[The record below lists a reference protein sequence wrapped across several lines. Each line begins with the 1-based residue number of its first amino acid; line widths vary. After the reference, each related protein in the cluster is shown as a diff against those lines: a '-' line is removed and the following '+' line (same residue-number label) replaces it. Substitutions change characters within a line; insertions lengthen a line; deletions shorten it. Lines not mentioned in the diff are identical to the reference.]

1 MAYKLDFSLY
11 GKPKSTPTPA
21 SSPLIDDEEQ
31 KRRLKEQQDALAKST
46 GSMTDAVANA
56 SRSTMAPIAE
66 SNKPIAAS
74 PYGPIAPPNQ
84 PVSTTTAETTPA
96 TPFDPST
103 WSPDKATGPVIMDDW
118 GRDYGAEWKEWMDK
132 RGEQIPEVGIPE
144 ITPKSGDPLPDDFTW
159 PGDAE
164 ETDVDTGG
172 VGSGPTP
179 EELDAEEERER
190 AREGGGAGGGGSTSE
205 PYPGGKT
212 PEMPGNLPWNP
223 YTMGHQWQQ
232 RPQTFEHEW
241 MDPYIFDAMG
251 RSGADL
257 DVETATGRTFDQVQ
271 AERTRGAQAF
281 GLAEMMQLAAG
292 GESPAMKAQ
301 RERGMQTAL
310 AAAASARGAPTSAVQ
325 RMMTQQMAEVD
336 RGVSEAIAGQQ
347 TAAAQQVNQ
356 MAAQMRDQD
365 MSLEQIQ
372 TQFANQMDVSNA
384 QMQNEMATV
393 EAQVNAQLEAQRDQM
408 ITELIGQGVTRN
420 VALVQVDAQMAQL
433 HDELTYKTWAGRLGA
448 QAQMVSS
455 AVAEGG
461 MLTSDAE
468 AVARNAALINLMA
481 GAPAAAGFES
491 PWQRIL
497 APGDDV
503 VSSQL
508 MSQIIGG
515 QEGGPGGGQWTWNT
529 ETGEWEISDKAVEYG
544 TGAPMTDALGRAV
557 YPRYWTDESGRR
569 QLTFDTD
576 PGLEG
581 YPGTEGPPIQG
592 TGSGGAPGE
601 APGTY
606 DTYNPFNPLDW
617 FGRHDEQPGS
627 YQEGGT
633 NTVEEAMG
641 EIGSAISGI
650 EAKQNV
656 QGVGAPPAAMGR
668 PDEYF
673 RLREPRMSMG
683 QPMPLEFNTAPSVT
697 DPLKRDEALHQRA
710 QAALN
715 AGPNFGQQVGMASQD
730 LATASQYGDLGR
742 LGAASLG
749 GRREEREA
757 AQAQMMKLSLS
768 KAIDAG
774 LSKMV
779 ETADAVGATEEEIAD
794 MTSQELGEKMADTA
808 AEASVKSGA
817 SAVETAAM
825 AEGMQGAARSAAE
838 EGASGGA
845 IAAAGGL
852 ELAKDP
858 SVTGLIDTAA
868 TAAGAYFGGPVGAA
882 AASTA
887 ANVGMEALGM
897 NKPKPPPFDPRSIQ
911 PGAMEIQDPGYLL
924 SGLESK
930 QFIEGLDPYSEPLS
944 LRRPGLLDHPSD
956 KNAKTGIG
964 ASGDELSEFNR
975 TLNPVKYDYRP
986 EYGGETGQYGIIA
999 QDAQKHPAGQSFVK
1013 RAADG
1018 THVIDTGKATMVN
1031 MASTA
1036 NQQRLIDEQALTI
1049 KELMD
1054 RVLRMEAG

>member
-1 MAYKLDFSLY
+1 MATAMMMD
-11 GKPKSTPTPA
+11 P
-21 SSPLIDDEEQ
+21 DEEQ
-31 KRRLKEQQDALAKST
+31 RRKLKEQQDALAAQT
-46 GSMTDAVANA
+46 GSMTGAIANA
-56 SRSTMAPIAE
+56 SRSSMAPIAE
-66 SNKPIAAS
+66 AATPAAPIVTPTNVPADIAAGG
-74 PYGPIAPPNQ
+74 GPL
-84 PVSTTTAETTPA
+84 S
-96 TPFDPST
+96 PFDPSIY
-103 WSPDKATGPVIMDDW
+103 SPDKATGPVIMDDW

-144 ITPKSGDPLPDDFTW
+144 ITPKSGDPLPDDYTW

-172 VGSGPTP
+172 VGSGPTQ

-190 AREGGGAGGGGSTSE
+190 AREGGGAGGGGGGDIPDVPGTKPIDYE
-205 PYPGGKT
+205 PQIETYPGGKQ
-212 PEMPGNLPWNP
+212 EMPSNIPPNP
-223 YTMGHQWQQ
+223 YAAANAWRQ
-232 RPQTFEHEW
+232 RPQTFEQEW

-251 RSGADL
+251 RGHANLGA
-257 DVETATGRTFDQVQ
+257 ETATGRSIDVGQ
-271 AERTRGAQAF
+271 AERARDAQDV
-281 GLAEMMQLAAG
+281 GLQSMLELAAG
-292 GESPAMKAQ
+292 GESPAMQAQ
-301 RERGMQTAL
+301 RERGMQAAL
-310 AAAASARGAPTSAVQ
+310 AAAASARGAPVAAVQ
-325 RMMTQQMAEVD
+325 RAMTQQMSEVD

-365 MSLEQIQ
+365 MSLEQMQ
-372 TQFANQMDVSNA
+372 TQFSNQLGLSNA

-408 ITELIGQGVTRN
+408 ITELIGQGVSRN

-461 MLTSDAE
+461 MLTKDPD

-508 MSQIIGG
+508 MSQVIGG
-515 QEGGPGGGQWTWNT
+515 QQGGPGGGQWTWNT
-529 ETGEWEISDKAVEYG
+529 ETGEWEISDRAVEYG
-544 TGAPMTDALGRAV
+544 TGAPMTDALGRTV
-557 YPRYWTDESGRR
+557 YPRYYVDESGRR

-576 PGLEG
+576 PGMEG

-592 TGSGGAPGE
+592 AGSGGAPGE

-617 FGRHDEQPGS
+617 FGRHDEHPGS
-627 YQEGGT
+627 YGSSSPDTAAAASAGT
-633 NTVEEAMG
+633 G
-641 EIGSAISGI
+641 AIERVAGWPWSGI

-656 QGVGAPPAAMGR
+656 QGIGAPPAAIGR

-673 RLREPRMSMG
+673 RLREPKMSMG

-710 QAALN
+710 QAAMQ
-715 AGPNFGQQVGMASQD
+715 AGPNFGQQIGMASRD

-749 GRREEREA
+749 GSREEREA
-757 AQAQMMKLSLS
+757 AQSQMVKMGIG

-794 MTSQELGEKMADTA
+794 MTAQELGSKMADTA
-808 AEASVKSGA
+808 AEAGLKTGA
-817 SAVETAAM
+817 SAAESAAM
-825 AEGMQGAARSAAE
+825 SEGMKSAA
-838 EGASGGA
+838 GNVSGGA
-845 IAAAGGL
+845 TAAAGAL
-852 ELAKDP
+852 QAARDP
-858 SVTGLIDTAA
+858 TNPTNLVSS
-868 TAAGAYFGGPVGAA
+868 AAGALGSYYGGPVGGA
-882 AASTA
+882 AASAA
-887 ANVGMEALGM
+887 ANFGMEAIGM
-897 NKPKPPPFDPRSIQ
+897 NKPKPPPFDPRSIH
-911 PGAMEIQDPGYLL
+911 PGAMEIQDPGAMY

-944 LRRPGLLDHPSD
+944 LRRPGLLDSD
-956 KNAKTGIG
+956 KNAKTGVG

-1013 RAADG
+1013 QASDG

-1049 KELMD
+1049 RELMD
-1054 RVLRMEAG
+1054 RVLRMEAGR

>member
-11 GKPKSTPTPA
+11 GKPKGTPTPA
-21 SSPLIDDEEQ
+21 SSPLIDAEEQ

-66 SNKPIAAS
+66 AATPAAPIVPPTNVPADIAAGGGPLS
-74 PYGPIAPPNQ
+74 PL
-84 PVSTTTAETTPA
+84 
-96 TPFDPST
+96 DPSIY
-103 WSPDKATGPVIMDDW
+103 SPDKATGPVIMDDW

-144 ITPKSGDPLPDDFTW
+144 ITPKSGDPLPEDFTW

-223 YTMGHQWQQ
+223 YAMGHQWQQ
-232 RPQTFEHEW
+232 RPQTFEQEW

-633 NTVEEAMG
+633 NTVEEAME

-715 AGPNFGQQVGMASQD
+715 AGPNFGQQMGMASQD

-825 AEGMQGAARSAAE
+825 AEGMQGAAKSAAE

>member
-21 SSPLIDDEEQ
+21 SSPLIDDDEQ

-66 SNKPIAAS
+66 SSKPIAAS

-103 WSPDKATGPVIMDDW
+103 WPEPTGPVIMDDW
-118 GRDYGAEWKEWMDK
+118 DKDYGAEWKEWMDK

-190 AREGGGAGGGGSTSE
+190 AREGGGTGGGGSTSE

-223 YTMGHQWQQ
+223 YAMGHQWQQ
-232 RPQTFEHEW
+232 RPQTFEQEW

-281 GLAEMMQLAAG
+281 GLAETMKLAAG
-292 GESPAMKAQ
+292 ATESPAMRAQ

-448 QAQMVSS
+448 QAQMMSS

-461 MLTSDAE
+461 MLTKDAD

-633 NTVEEAMG
+633 NTVEEAME

-710 QAALN
+710 QTALN
-715 AGPNFGQQVGMASQD
+715 AGPNFGQQMGMASQD

-825 AEGMQGAARSAAE
+825 AEGMQGAAKSAAE